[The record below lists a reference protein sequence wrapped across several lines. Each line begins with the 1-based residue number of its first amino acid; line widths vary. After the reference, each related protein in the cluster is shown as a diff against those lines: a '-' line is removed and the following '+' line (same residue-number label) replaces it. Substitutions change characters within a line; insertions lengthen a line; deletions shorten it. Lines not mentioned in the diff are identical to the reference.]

1 MRLSWVRAPPPELER
16 EVSSPEEAFVRF
28 GVPDCV
34 KIHGVW
40 FYGPMGTARRAAV
53 VVVTMVAVATVVV
66 GIGAGP
72 AGAHVDLVLMSGI
85 G

>member
-1 MRLSWVRAPPPELER
+1 
-16 EVSSPEEAFVRF
+16 
-28 GVPDCV
+28 
-34 KIHGVW
+34 
-40 FYGPMGTARRAAV
+40 
-53 VVVTMVAVATVVV
+53 MVAVATVVV